1 MSTAIKTTVA
11 QCGED
16 VLRLIAQPI
25 SQAEFATQALS
36 QLVSNM
42 HDTMNERLGVAAP
55 QIYVSKRVIIVASRP
70 NLRYPDAPE
79 MDAIV
84 MINPDILEA
93 GGENIWGEEGCLSV
107 PDQRGLVLRSEAVHV
122 RYQTLTGK
130 CVEQYFQGFPARII
144 QHEIDHLNG
153 ILFVDHVEK
162 TQKASVI
169 SD

>member
-107 PDQRGLVLRSEAVHV
+107 PDQRGLVLRSEVVHV
-122 RYQTLTGK
+122 RYQTLTGEW
-130 CVEQYFQGFPARII
+130 VERYFQGFPARII

-153 ILFVDHVEK
+153 ILFVDRLEN
-162 TQKASVI
+162 SR
-169 SD
+169 